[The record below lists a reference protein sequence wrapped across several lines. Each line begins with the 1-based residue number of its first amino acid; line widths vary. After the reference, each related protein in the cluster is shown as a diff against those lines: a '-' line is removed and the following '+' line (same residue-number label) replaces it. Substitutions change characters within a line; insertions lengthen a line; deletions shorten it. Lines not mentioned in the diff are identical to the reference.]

1 MMISFVD
8 MATRTSETHHIRQSD
23 GFDLH
28 RLELVYHLMR
38 NLCYDKITVIEA
50 YRDLETI
57 MKRPPYHSRPVYL
70 SSYSIST
77 ALVAAIAF
85 RGSWYDVLASAAG
98 GTICGVL
105 SLLSGSRFTTFT
117 NVYQVL
123 ASFLVGLL
131 ARGLHN
137 YICYQVR
144 VDFWLI
150 CSQVSF
156 SSTLNAFTGRGPLFP
171 RCPTS
176 RFPAYIK
183 FDGDYK

>member
-1 MMISFVD
+1 MMVSFVD

-23 GFDLH
+23 GFDLF

-38 NLCYDKITVIEA
+38 NICYNKISISSA

-57 MKRPPYHSRPVYL
+57 MKRAPYHSRPVYL
-70 SSYSIST
+70 TSYSVST

-105 SLLSGSRFTTFT
+105 SLLSGSRFITFS

-123 ASFLVGLL
+123 ASFLVGML

-144 VDFWLI
+144 RIL
-150 CSQVSF
+150 S
-156 SSTLNAFTGRGPLFP
+156 AFM
-171 RCPTS
+171 
-176 RFPAYIK
+176 PALARW
-183 FDGDYK
+183 